1 MQRGDHHGRQYS
13 ADEDAP
19 SEPEVGDVD
28 ILEEEDEMYGTGGP
42 IPQAVIKDALRK
54 MNVSAYTLI

>member
-1 MQRGDHHGRQYS
+1 MNRGHHNRQYS

-28 ILEEEDEMYGTGGP
+28 ILDDEDEEYGSAGP
-42 IPQAVIKDALRK
+42 IP
-54 MNVSAYTLI
+54 